1 MINQFLCIKCDKQA
15 VCKIYD
21 VLAKFDEEAK
31 KPLGVDITIDSC
43 ANFEADEVENEGN
56 E

>member
-1 MINQFLCIKCDKQA
+1 MINSFLCIKCDKQA

-21 VLAKFDEEAK
+21 ILTKFDEDAK
-31 KPLGVDITIDSC
+31 KPLGVDITMDSC
-43 ANFEADEVENEGN
+43 ANFEADEVKNEGN

>member
-1 MINQFLCIKCDKQA
+1 MINNFLCIKCDKQA

-21 VLAKFDEEAK
+21 ILAKFDEEAK

-43 ANFEADEVENEGN
+43 ANFEANEVENGED

>member
-1 MINQFLCIKCDKQA
+1 MINNNLCIKYDKSA

-21 VLAKFDEEAK
+21 ILAKFDEEAK
-31 KPLGVDITIDSC
+31 KPLGVDITMDACS
-43 ANFEADEVENEGN
+43 NFEIDETTEGN

>member
-21 VLAKFDEEAK
+21 ILTKFDEDAK

-43 ANFEADEVENEGN
+43 ANFEADEVNGEDE
-56 E
+56 